1 MYKISKIINNN
12 IVCSLDRDG
21 NEIIL
26 RGLGIGF
33 QKKTNDFIPEDKIEK
48 IYKMVNQNNSNKLQE
63 LLSETPI
70 EYVTTCTEI
79 IEMAKNQLGRK
90 LNENIYITLTDHIS
104 FAIERKQKNME
115 YRNALL
121 IEIKNFYRPEYEI
134 GLQALEVIKDKL
146 GVSLS
151 VDEAG
156 FIALHIVNAELDMD
170 MSSMLQ
176 ITEII
181 HNIVEI
187 AKDYYNMEFDEN
199 SLNYERFATH
209 LKFFGQRLIRNKIT
223 VDDDITFQKI
233 VKDRYKKDYECAV
246 KIRDYIQESLG
257 KTITGEEMTFLTIHL
272 RRISSVSN
280 D

>member
-1 MYKISKIINNN
+1 M
-12 IVCSLDRDG
+12 CSLDREG

-33 QKKTNDFIPEDKIEK
+33 QKKTNELVPEDKVEK

-70 EYVTTCTEI
+70 EHVTTCTEI

-146 GVSLS
+146 GFSLS

-176 ITEII
+176 ITEMI

-187 AKDYYNMEFDEN
+187 AKNYYDMEFDEN

-209 LKFFGQRLIRNKIT
+209 LKFFGQRLLRNKIT

-233 VKDRYKKDYECAV
+233 VKDRYKKDYECAIM
-246 KIRDYIQESLG
+246 IRDYIRNNFG
-257 KTITGEEMTFLTIHL
+257 KSITGEEMTFLTIHL
-272 RRISSVSN
+272 RRISSTSN

>member
-233 VKDRYKKDYECAV
+233 VKDRYEKDYECAV